1 MVYNYIIY
9 LYIFDQIIMNNAQN
23 EWMIATVGDDN
34 VLQMWQPTEAI
45 YNEAKGDLLDLNLM

>member
-1 MVYNYIIY
+1 
-9 LYIFDQIIMNNAQN
+9 
-23 EWMIATVGDDN
+23 MIATVGDDN